1 MIYWIFLGLAII
13 AEIIGTLSMKYAS
26 VSGEMTGHIVMYF
39 MITGSYVMLS
49 LAVKKVALGVAYALW
64 EGIGILIITIFSV
77 MWFGETLS
85 PLKIAGLVTL
95 IGGILLV
102 KSGTR
107 KPKQPNCHRGNRPPS
122 VQELKT
128 QTTGHHKGV
137 AVESGEHLAA
147 A

>member
-1 MIYWIFLGLAII
+1 MIYWIFLGLAIV

-39 MITGSYVMLS
+39 MITGSYILLA

-77 MWFGETLS
+77 LWFDESLS
-85 PLKIAGLVTL
+85 VLKIAGLATL
-95 IGGILLV
+95 VAGIMLV

-107 KPKQPNCHRGNRPPS
+107 KPKTLGNQSRN
-122 VQELKT
+122 
-128 QTTGHHKGV
+128 
-137 AVESGEHLAA
+137 AGEHHATA
-147 A
+147 

>member
-64 EGIGILIITIFSV
+64 EGIGILIITYFQCDVVWRDVIATENSRFSDTD
-77 MWFGETLS
+77 WWDPLGE
-85 PLKIAGLVTL
+85 
-95 IGGILLV
+95 IGYAETKTTEL
-102 KSGTR
+102 
-107 KPKQPNCHRGNRPPS
+107 PS
-122 VQELKT
+122 R
-128 QTTGHHKGV
+128 
-137 AVESGEHLAA
+137 
-147 A
+147 

>member
-128 QTTGHHKGV
+128 QTTV
-137 AVESGEHLAA
+137 R
-147 A
+147 

>member
-107 KPKQPNCHRGNRPPS
+107 N
-122 VQELKT
+122 
-128 QTTGHHKGV
+128 QTT
-137 AVESGEHLAA
+137 ELPSR
-147 A
+147 